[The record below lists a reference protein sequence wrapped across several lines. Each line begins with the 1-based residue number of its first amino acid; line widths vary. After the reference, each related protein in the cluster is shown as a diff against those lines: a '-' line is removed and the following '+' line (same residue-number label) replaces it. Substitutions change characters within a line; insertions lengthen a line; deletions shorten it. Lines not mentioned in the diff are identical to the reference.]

1 MDLLLANEFLRSVMM
16 SNSNVLEF
24 KTEVP
29 HLITRETISRNVP
42 SDNGSILITALIKT
56 AF

>member
-1 MDLLLANEFLRSVMM
+1 M